1 MRKQKVLFICA
12 HNSARSQMAAAL
24 LNETCG
30 ENFDAQSAGLEPGKI
45 NPLVVEALLELGID
59 ISKNTTQRVFDVWTS
74 GQIFQFVVTVCSD
87 VEAEGCPIFAGV
99 TTRLHWPFDD
109 PSKFTGTH
117 EEQLEGTR
125 RVRDQIRARSIRS
138 AKNTTSRAK
147 REESRGGIHRD
158 VRSGLCRDERDCDR
172 RDDRGRSYACGR
184 CADLR
189 SDRARNDLHSR
200 RYFRRSP
207 KSCRK
212 SGIFRSTTL
221 STSPRHPVYRQS
233 VRRSVGS

>member
-1 MRKQKVLFICA
+1 MRCSNAIWKSFPALQRAVVSRAASSSAVLMERKEMRKQKVLFICA

-30 ENFDAQSAGLEPGKI
+30 EFFDAQSAGLEPGTI

-117 EEQLEGTR
+117 EERLAGTR
-125 RVRDQIRARSIRS
+125 RVRDQISTRIDSFC
-138 AKNTTSRAK
+138 
-147 REESRGGIHRD
+147 EEHCVASQ
-158 VRSGLCRDERDCDR
+158 
-172 RDDRGRSYACGR
+172 A
-184 CADLR
+184 
-189 SDRARNDLHSR
+189 
-200 RYFRRSP
+200 
-207 KSCRK
+207 
-212 SGIFRSTTL
+212 
-221 STSPRHPVYRQS
+221 
-233 VRRSVGS
+233 

>member
-1 MRKQKVLFICA
+1 MRCSNAIWKSFPDSQRAVVSRAASSGAVQMEGGQIQKQKVLFICA

-30 ENFDAQSAGLEPGKI
+30 EFFDAQSAGLEPGTI

-59 ISKNTTQRVFDVWTS
+59 ISQNTTQRVFDVWTS

-117 EEQLEGTR
+117 EERLAGTH
-125 RVRDQIRARSIRS
+125 RVRDQISTKIDS
-138 AKNTTSRAK
+138 FC
-147 REESRGGIHRD
+147 EEHCVASQ
-158 VRSGLCRDERDCDR
+158 
-172 RDDRGRSYACGR
+172 A
-184 CADLR
+184 
-189 SDRARNDLHSR
+189 
-200 RYFRRSP
+200 
-207 KSCRK
+207 
-212 SGIFRSTTL
+212 
-221 STSPRHPVYRQS
+221 
-233 VRRSVGS
+233 